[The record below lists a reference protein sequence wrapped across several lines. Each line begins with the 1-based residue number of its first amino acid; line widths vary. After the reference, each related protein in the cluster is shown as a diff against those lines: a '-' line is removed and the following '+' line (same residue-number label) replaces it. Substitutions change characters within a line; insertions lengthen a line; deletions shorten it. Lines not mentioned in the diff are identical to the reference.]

1 MPRTATARWTR
12 AALALALADFVWA
25 TILAVAN
32 GNPPLGPWNAV
43 ARTAFGPGM
52 FAPGPLSI
60 AVGLC
65 VHLCV
70 SFGWSGLYV
79 LVESRWKALQR
90 VVSTPVGMLGVA
102 AVVGPIVW
110 ILMSSVVIPLRTGR
124 SLTLTSAWYIQLAGH
139 VLFVGLPIVWGAR
152 REPAVTTR

>member
-1 MPRTATARWTR
+1 MPRTATGRWTR
-12 AALALALADFVWA
+12 AGIALALADFVWA

-43 ARTAFGPGM
+43 ARTAFGPD
-52 FAPGPLSI
+52 ALESGPVAI

-65 VHLCV
+65 VHIGV
-70 SFGWSGLYV
+70 AFGWSGLYV
-79 LVESRWKALQR
+79 LIESRWSALR
-90 VVSTPVGMLGVA
+90 RLVSTPAGLLAAA
-102 AVVGPIVW
+102 AVVGPLVW

-124 SLTLTSAWYIQLAGH
+124 ALTITSRWFIQLAGH

-152 REPAVTTR
+152 RQPGAMSG